1 MFSSLI
7 CCQWPQTNNYKL
19 KLSKHESKKHKLYF
33 LFYNSW
39 ISFDFTHKLMCKG
52 LYIQFGSNQTHEIII
67 LHPDANL
74 TYMNLLNYWQ
84 AGWTFHTTT
93 KAPCLHSNST
103 RGFTRNTW
111 HMGTQS
117 CLFKMLQMHSSKY
130 ILSLVNN
137 IWSVT
142 PPQRSWVKK
151 AGQWFLNRKVLTQ
164 RNSPHSEDSSKK
176 PCSLII
182 LVASN
187 WKFCQRLT
195 SHQFEASVVV
205 MHRLSFEKQLS
216 SK

>member
-1 MFSSLI
+1 MQRTIYSV
-7 CCQWPQTNNYKL
+7 WVKPNTWNNYSSSWCKFNIY
-19 KLSKHESKKHKLYF
+19 ESLE
-33 LFYNSW
+33 LLASW
-39 ISFDFTHKLMCKG
+39 MNFSHNNKG
-52 LYIQFGSNQTHEIII
+52 
-67 LHPDANL
+67 
-74 TYMNLLNYWQ
+74 
-84 AGWTFHTTT
+84 
-93 KAPCLHSNST
+93 APCLHSNST

-130 ILSLVNN
+130 ILSQVNN

-151 AGQWFLNRKVLTQ
+151 AGQLFLNRKVLTQ

-176 PCSLII
+176 PCSLIT

-195 SHQFEASVVV
+195 SHQCEASVVV